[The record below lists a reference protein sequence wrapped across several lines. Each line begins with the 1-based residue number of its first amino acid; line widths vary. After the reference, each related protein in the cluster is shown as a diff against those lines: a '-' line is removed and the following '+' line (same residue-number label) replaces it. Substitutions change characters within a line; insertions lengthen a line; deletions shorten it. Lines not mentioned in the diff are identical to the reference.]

1 MRKSTTAKEI
11 ELMLRATLFLPSLFF
26 SLIVFLL
33 GLNDS
38 AAQHA
43 HEHGSGRLNIAI
55 EELGAIIE
63 FFAPAESIYGFEHAA
78 QSKQDKQAQQAALR
92 RLEQHIHQMILFEE
106 DRACQFSTT
115 RLEVTGEAQ
124 SAHLEG
130 HAHNEHNEH
139 DEKGHAHRPA
149 HAEVQAEFTV
159 TCQRALAG
167 TTARFGVTSIF
178 PRLPRLSVQVL
189 SDTKQTGA
197 TITNDEGSVDL

>member
-1 MRKSTTAKEI
+1 MRKRTTAKEI
-11 ELMLRATLFLPSLFF
+11 ELMLPGTLSPSSLLL
-26 SLIVFLL
+26 SLILFLL

-43 HEHGSGRLNIAI
+43 HEHGSGQLNIAI
-55 EELGAIIE
+55 EELGATVE

-78 QSKQDKQAQQAALR
+78 QSEQDKQAQHAALR

-115 RLEVTGEAQ
+115 RLEVTGEAESVEGQ
-124 SAHLEG
+124 AHGEED
-130 HAHNEHNEH
+130 HA
-139 DEKGHAHRPA
+139 RRSA

-159 TCQRALAG
+159 TCQRSLAD
-167 TTARFGVTSIF
+167 TTVRFGVTSVF
-178 PRLPRLSVQVL
+178 PRLHRLSVQVL
-189 SDTKQTGA
+189 SDTKQTGT